1 MTLRKSQ
8 AALSWPSQGLGGDD
22 SGFVLSLLNSINDQ
36 NYCQVLM
43 PSLDF
48 NRAEVVDEA
57 QTLAP
62 FNLPYLDVEEAL
74 LGKRSRSKV
83 ANIGQA
89 VSDSNASP
97 DAVLGGC
104 AQRMT
109 ELAHAIAPHAPN
121 TMGFQIVPACQ
132 NLLCRV
138 ALERGDRTALSPG
151 PLTEQEVEQGVVEE
165 YVKFLQACKL
175 CMIYCLDSDGGTLEL
190 TSKTAK
196 ASRPARLQAT
206 KDTLVIF
213 RYDLMNYTYLQSDPA
228 RRKADSTSADVA
240 LQGWVLGEVQQ
251 YAMTGLDGDHQG
263 LECVYGGPK
272 QAQSEQVHMM
282 APSVHLGG
290 RGDGMDK
297 HWLVFAA
304 QTDTFIQIPVCRF
317 DIDLYWAEDITVL
330 GQGPKTY
337 VKHSG
342 VLADDEFQAFDN
354 TYFQMPEDHAAVLP
368 PNYRLNMEVCA
379 ESFHEFGYD
388 KASLRGKKWAF
399 YVADIGSEASPFA
412 GFQENPEAWLHGR
425 NLMQPMS
432 ATIAN
437 LFGLCGPT
445 MSIDT
450 ACSSSLVGANLLHS
464 FLKAGADPEIKTGMI
479 SGSMICMSP
488 DAYVGLASAGMLGR
502 TGRSLTFDMS
512 ANGYARGDCQAA
524 CILKIAETATEVR
537 DRSGVYLGGFV
548 NQDGRSAS
556 LTAPNG
562 PSQKQ
567 CAEHSHRLNNI
578 QAADVKTQEN
588 HGTGTALGDPI
599 EVGSMISLYKKGR
612 GERPITITGGKA
624 NQGHSE
630 GCAGLAGI
638 LKSLNTLLHSA
649 APSQVHLGVLN
660 SHIDEAGF
668 PGLFATEDVDQRLDV
683 QGAIAGLNSFGFG
696 GTNSHGELWARPKS
710 AANDG
715 MGEQRRSS
723 QQQQLTAIVTQC
735 SKCSG
740 PMCYKCGLALPTEP
754 NSAQIHR
761 CADIRT
767 EINSYDICSKCYQGG
782 YHYRG
787 AESLCAIE
795 GTSRSAL
802 RNI

>member
-1 MTLRKSQ
+1 
-8 AALSWPSQGLGGDD
+8 
-22 SGFVLSLLNSINDQ
+22 
-36 NYCQVLM
+36 
-43 PSLDF
+43 
-48 NRAEVVDEA
+48 
-57 QTLAP
+57 
-62 FNLPYLDVEEAL
+62 
-74 LGKRSRSKV
+74 
-83 ANIGQA
+83 
-89 VSDSNASP
+89 
-97 DAVLGGC
+97 
-104 AQRMT
+104 
-109 ELAHAIAPHAPN
+109 
-121 TMGFQIVPACQ
+121 
-132 NLLCRV
+132 
-138 ALERGDRTALSPG
+138 
-151 PLTEQEVEQGVVEE
+151 
-165 YVKFLQACKL
+165 
-175 CMIYCLDSDGGTLEL
+175 
-190 TSKTAK
+190 
-196 ASRPARLQAT
+196 
-206 KDTLVIF
+206 
-213 RYDLMNYTYLQSDPA
+213 
-228 RRKADSTSADVA
+228 
-240 LQGWVLGEVQQ
+240 
-251 YAMTGLDGDHQG
+251 
-263 LECVYGGPK
+263 
-272 QAQSEQVHMM
+272 
-282 APSVHLGG
+282 
-290 RGDGMDK
+290 MDK